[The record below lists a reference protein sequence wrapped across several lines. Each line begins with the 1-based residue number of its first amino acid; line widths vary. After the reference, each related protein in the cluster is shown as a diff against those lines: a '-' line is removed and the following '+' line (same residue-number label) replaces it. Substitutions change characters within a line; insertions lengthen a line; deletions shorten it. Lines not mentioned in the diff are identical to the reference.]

1 MAARDCGGSTTPHPR
16 ALWAPL
22 RVALHSNH
30 ADWCM
35 PWEQHRRPGPR
46 EKLETCTCVCA
57 VVQPEESALP
67 LLLMPPSRDFQACHC
82 HALLP
87 THTRYQCVCKRE
99 AHLFSGNVNIHRG
112 NTEDSFGC
120 GCSGQGRGG
129 GRGGEGLGLMVP
141 RMWAARW
148 HLVFRLVALGGIVLD
163 GGLGSGPHPAGPE
176 TCSQRSEANLTFWA
190 LTWISF
196 TRLRYRKKTIP

>member
-57 VVQPEESALP
+57 VVQPEESAL
-67 LLLMPPSRDFQACHC
+67 LLLLTPPSRDFQACHC

-120 GCSGQGRGG
+120 GCSGQGRGEG
-129 GRGGEGLGLMVP
+129 AWGRGAWPHGPTDVGGKMAFSVPPCCPGWHCLGRRSRVWSSSCRP
-141 RMWAARW
+141 RN
-148 HLVFRLVALGGIVLD
+148 LF
-163 GGLGSGPHPAGPE
+163 
-176 TCSQRSEANLTFWA
+176 SEV
-190 LTWISF
+190 
-196 TRLRYRKKTIP
+196 